1 MQDDKKTD
9 RDLNVRK
16 PARRALFES
25 GTAAAASLLLGGAVA
40 AALAG
45 CGDDDSTPND
55 SAGKGAA
62 GSGSG
67 GKSGA
72 AGSGGKTGA
81 AGSAG
86 AAGASATADAD
97 IAPLNALLKAEYSA
111 LAAYSAGADIIGKA
125 PDSDPLYA
133 LKDVIVG
140 IAVDFRSQHA
150 LHAEALVDA
159 IVTLNGTP
167 AVQADVAADFKPPA
181 ALVANPT
188 ISNVLKFAAGA
199 ERDAT
204 VAYNQVLAGLESAKL
219 RFLASAIEGDESQH
233 FIVLAALILG
243 LAAPTSKLDQSK
255 VGDVVPEAFVTTIGQ
270 TDGLDKSP
278 PDYFA

>member
-9 RDLNVRK
+9 RDVSVHK
-16 PARRALFES
+16 PARRALFQS
-25 GTAAAASLLLGGAVA
+25 GTAAAASLWLGGAVA

-55 SAGKGAA
+55 AAGKGGAGGSAGKAA
-62 GSGSG
+62 ASGSG
-67 GKSGA
+67 GKS
-72 AGSGGKTGA
+72 GA

-86 AAGASATADAD
+86 AAGASATTDAD
-97 IAPLNALLKAEYSA
+97 ITPLNALLKAEYSA

-125 PDSDPLYA
+125 PDSDPLFA

-159 IVTLNGTP
+159 IVTLEGTP
-167 AVQADVAADFKPPA
+167 AVQADVAAAFKAPA

-188 ISNVLKFAAGA
+188 ITNVLKFAAGA

-243 LAAPTSKLDQSK
+243 LAAPTSKLDKSK
-255 VGDVVPEAFVTTIGQ
+255 VGDVVPEAFVTTVGQ